1 MTDPLA
7 AGAAGGGPRPQPTRP
22 QLALPQPTRPQL
34 ALPQAIRQW
43 REQSVGW
50 VRSTDAETAALLA
63 RRTGPA
69 GVPRVVVIGETNR
82 GKSSLVNA
90 LLGVAGLSPV
100 DAGLATCTYLQ
111 FTHGTSPTAVAHF
124 GGGMADITFPM
135 TELPVWATMNSEP
148 DHDLPPPRWIQLT
161 VPAPL
166 LQTVTVVD
174 TPGVGGL
181 VAGHADLAAEAAA
194 GATALL
200 FVVDASAPFT
210 RGELEFLER
219 VADRVDSVH
228 FAVAKTDVFRGW
240 REIVQADQQLLA
252 RYLPRFTDA
261 PFHPVSSTLATAAD
275 SQVDPGIGK
284 AIRSQSGIVDLR
296 RVLSQDVA
304 ARASLLADANV
315 IRAAVTV
322 LTGKLVALE
331 NQRRALTT
339 GAARADVLKNR
350 REELLGQRKSG
361 GRSWQVM
368 LRAEIQR
375 ARVDLTHETAREV
388 REASQL
394 FRGAIDAADAEQL
407 KQLPFH
413 IDAYAQAM
421 TARAHGRL
429 LDAMGR
435 IVQAVLAELFTTE
448 ERAMLAASLAT
459 RPYAPLVT
467 RGHERA
473 KSADDTIMSLAGGG
487 IGLTLASLVR
497 MAAAPLAATA
507 FGVVLLPV
515 SIALGGAAA
524 VFMVRSRRRVQD
536 RQHLKSW
543 LIEVLGEA
551 KAQIDQN
558 IAEQFIEAEAQLTL
572 ALDDALA
579 KQVAMLEAEIK
590 EVDGALRLDA
600 TERAGRLRTLD
611 ERRASGVSLV
621 NSGEALL
628 DRIRNTRPAG
638 SVMLPGSAAAGALAA
653 RTIAVPPGL
662 PDPPS
667 APAPPAPAPPVPRP
681 PAPAPSAPPPSAPP
695 PSAPLASPPSAPAG
709 RPRHAA
715 PEDPAGDPEITAPH
729 QIAHSVHPLPPL
741 ERIPPLEQADPEL
754 TRPPVEEPVSEH
766 PSPPSPPQPSSPQ
779 QSSAQP
785 GSPQPGSPQP
795 GPPPPTFDAR
805 PLITSVPG
813 RQARTVPLIPTGGAL
828 GAIVQRGPDRHP
840 AAAQSPSP
848 PPRAD
853 QPPEQDDELMERT
866 RWRPPGKPPPVSFD
880 RGPGN

>member
-1 MTDPLA
+1 M
-7 AGAAGGGPRPQPTRP
+7 
-22 QLALPQPTRPQL
+22 
-34 ALPQAIRQW
+34 PQAIRQW

-50 VRSTDAETAALLA
+50 VRDTDAETAALLA
-63 RRTGPA
+63 KRTGPA

-90 LLGVAGLSPV
+90 LLGAAGLSPV

-124 GGGMADITFPM
+124 GGGMADITFPV

-148 DHDLPPPRWIQLT
+148 DHDLPPPRWIQVT
-161 VPAPL
+161 VSAPL

-275 SQVDPGIGK
+275 GQADPRIGE
-284 AIRSQSGIVDLR
+284 AIRSRSGIVDLR
-296 RVLSQDVA
+296 RILSQDVA

-322 LTGKLVALE
+322 LTGKVVALE

-435 IVQAVLAELFTTE
+435 IVQAVLAELFTAE

-487 IGLTLASLVR
+487 IGLTLGSLVR

-524 VFMVRSRRRVQD
+524 FFMVRSRRRVQD

-558 IAEQFIEAEAQLTL
+558 IAEQFIEADAQLTL

-590 EVDGALRLDA
+590 EVDGALKLDA

-662 PDPPS
+662 PDTP
-667 APAPPAPAPPVPRP
+667 PAPPP
-681 PAPAPSAPPPSAPP
+681 PATAPTV
-695 PSAPLASPPSAPAG
+695 G
-709 RPRHAA
+709 PRHAA
-715 PEDPAGDPEITAPH
+715 PEDPAGDPEITAPQ
-729 QIAHSVHPLPPL
+729 QITHSGHSLPPL
-741 ERIPPLEQADPEL
+741 QQIPQLRQIPPLEQPHPEL
-754 TRPPVEEPVSEH
+754 TRPPVEEPVGEH
-766 PSPPSPPQPSSPQ
+766 RSQQRSSGQ
-779 QSSAQP
+779 
-785 GSPQPGSPQP
+785 G
-795 GPPPPTFDAR
+795 PPTFDAR

-813 RQARTVPLIPTGGAL
+813 RPARGVPLIPTGGAL
-828 GAIVQRGPDRHP
+828 GAIVQRGPGPHP
-840 AAAQSPSP
+840 DAAQQSPSP
-848 PPRAD
+848 PQQAD
-853 QPPEQDDELMERT
+853 QPQEHNGELMEHN
-866 RWRPPGKPPPVSFD
+866 RWRPPRNPPPVPFD
-880 RGPGN
+880 RGHGN

>member
-1 MTDPLA
+1 MINPLA
-7 AGAAGGGPRPQPTRP
+7 SGAAGGGPR
-22 QLALPQPTRPQL
+22 PQPTRPQL

-43 REQSVGW
+43 REQSVAW
-50 VRSTDAETAALLA
+50 VRDTDAATAALLA
-63 RRTGPA
+63 KRRGPA

-90 LLGVAGLSPV
+90 LLGVPGLSPV

-124 GGGMADITFPM
+124 GGGMADITFPA
-135 TELPVWATMNSEP
+135 TELPVWATTNSEP
-148 DHDLPPPRWIQLT
+148 DHDLPPPRWIE
-161 VPAPL
+161 VSIPAAL
-166 LQTVTVVD
+166 LQTVTLVD

-219 VADRVDSVH
+219 VGDRVDSVH

-275 SQVDPGIGK
+275 AQPDPRIGEV
-284 AIRSQSGIVDLR
+284 IRAQSGIVDLR
-296 RVLSQDVA
+296 RILSQDVA
-304 ARASLLADANV
+304 ARASLLADANL

-322 LTGKLVALE
+322 LSGEVVALE

-339 GAARADVLKNR
+339 GAAQADVLKNR

-421 TARAHGRL
+421 TVRAHGRL

-435 IVQAVLAELFTTE
+435 IVQAVLAELFTAE
-448 ERAMLAASLAT
+448 ERAVLAASLAT

-467 RGHERA
+467 RGPDRA

-487 IGLTLASLVR
+487 IGLTLGSLVR

-524 VFMVRSRRRVQD
+524 FFMVRSRRRVQD

-543 LIEVLGEA
+543 LMEVLGEA

-558 IAEQFIEAEAQLTL
+558 IAEQFIDAEAQLTL

-579 KQVAMLEAEIK
+579 KQVGMLEAEIK
-590 EVDGALRLDA
+590 QVDGALKLDA
-600 TERAGRLRTLD
+600 SERAGRLRTLD

-628 DRIRNTRPAG
+628 DRIRSTRPAG
-638 SVMLPGSAAAGALAA
+638 SVMLPGSAAAGAVAA

-662 PDPPS
+662 PD
-667 APAPPAPAPPVPRP
+667 RL
-681 PAPAPSAPPPSAPP
+681 PAPSPEDAGQPPA
-695 PSAPLASPPSAPAG
+695 A
-709 RPRHAA
+709 RPRYAA
-715 PEDPAGDPEITAPH
+715 PEGPAGSAEITAP
-729 QIAHSVHPLPPL
+729 QQTTNSDHSLPPL
-741 ERIPPLEQADPEL
+741 EWIPPLEQQDPEL
-754 TRPPVEEPVSEH
+754 TRPPVREPVREH
-766 PSPPSPPQPSSPQ
+766 P
-779 QSSAQP
+779 
-785 GSPQPGSPQP
+785 PQP
-795 GPPPPTFDAR
+795 GPPPAPFDAR

-813 RQARTVPLIPTGGAL
+813 RPARGVPLIPTGGAL
-828 GAIVQRGPDRHP
+828 GAIVQRGPGPHP
-840 AAAQSPSP
+840 AAAAQQNPSP
-848 PPRAD
+848 ENTAQPAD
-853 QPPEQDDELMERT
+853 QEEQNEELLERT
-866 RWRPPGKPPPVSFD
+866 RWRPSLHPPPAHLD
-880 RGPGN
+880 PGPGN

>member
-1 MTDPLA
+1 MTDPL
-7 AGAAGGGPRPQPTRP
+7 AGAAGGGPRPQR
-22 QLALPQPTRPQL
+22 TRPQL

-124 GGGMADITFPM
+124 GGGMADITFPV

-166 LQTVTVVD
+166 LQAVTVVD

-275 SQVDPGIGK
+275 SQVDPRIGE

-296 RVLSQDVA
+296 RILSQDVA

-662 PDPPS
+662 PDPP
-667 APAPPAPAPPVPRP
+667 PAPPS
-681 PAPAPSAPPPSAPP
+681 PAPAPSAPASPAP
-695 PSAPLASPPSAPAG
+695 PPSAPAG

-729 QIAHSVHPLPPL
+729 QIAHSGHPLPLL
-741 ERIPPLEQADPEL
+741 ERITPLEQADPEV

-766 PSPPSPPQPSSPQ
+766 PSPQGPP
-779 QSSAQP
+779 QP
-785 GSPQPGSPQP
+785 GSPQQGTPQQGSPQP
-795 GPPPPTFDAR
+795 GPPPPAFDAR

-813 RQARTVPLIPTGGAL
+813 RQARAVPLIPTGGAL

-848 PPRAD
+848 PQQAD
-853 QPPEQDDELMERT
+853 QPQEQDEELMERT
-866 RWRPPGKPPPVSFD
+866 RWRPPGKPPPVPFD